1 MLVRDLLTEKELGIC
16 VRWAPGG
23 ILDRRA
29 TGAITTDLPDP
40 SRYLESGRILLTGL
54 VWWRADDP
62 SHALD
67 EFVRR
72 LVRAGVAAL
81 LAGEAA
87 HGPAPD
93 ALVAACRAQGVPL
106 LSVPSSTGF
115 HQVSEYVH
123 RRLSAEEYGR
133 VEGSGLPEELMRRDL
148 TALVSDGVGAGALLE
163 HVAAALSAQRCE
175 IVTTTGRVVASG
187 SPTGSPGQRGTE
199 GSRDRPAVAPVPG
212 PSPLETW
219 WLRVWADRLVPARP
233 LKDAA
238 EVVGLERARSVAS
251 RHDHRRSADHLVSA
265 LHRTRGDRNP
275 VLTALSACGIPD
287 GAHLSVVTAVLTG
300 PGAEAEWAR
309 SALEE
314 ALRPAEERPV
324 VGLSPEGT
332 AVGVVSAPPE
342 ELLRALHDSWN
353 PLHSALG
360 RGTALYAGVSTP
372 VATADLLPT
381 ALAQSRFALGSVSG
395 GGPEGSTVM
404 AAADMRGVG
413 GLLAGLPAEVRR
425 DYHQRTLGGLLE
437 HDRRTG
443 SEFARTLRVFLD
455 QNGSWVGTARAL
467 HLHVNTVHYRVRR
480 IEELTGTDMSV
491 LDHRLDLRAA
501 LMCG

>member
-1 MLVRDLLTEKELGIC
+1 MIVRDLLNERELGI
-16 VRWAPGG
+16 RATWAPGG
-23 ILDRRA
+23 ILDQRI

-54 VWWRADDP
+54 VWWRTGDP

-67 EFVRR
+67 DFVRR
-72 LVRAGVAAL
+72 SVRAGVAAL

-87 HGPAPD
+87 HGPAPG
-93 ALVAACRAQGVPL
+93 ALVAACREQGMPL

-123 RRLSAEEYGR
+123 HRLSVEEHGGGEGAGP
-133 VEGSGLPEELMRRDL
+133 VEERMRRDL
-148 TALVSDGVGAGALLE
+148 TALVSDGVGARALLE
-163 HVAAALSAQRCE
+163 HVAAALSALRCD

-187 SPTGSPGQRGTE
+187 SPSASPGQGGAE
-199 GSRDRPAVAPVPG
+199 HAGGRPAVAPVPG

-219 WLRVWADRLVPARP
+219 WLRVWADRMVPARP
-233 LKDAA
+233 LQDAA
-238 EVVGLERARSVAS
+238 EVVGLERARSEAS
-251 RHDHRRSADHLVSA
+251 RHDHRRSADHLVA
-265 LHRTRGDRNP
+265 VLHRTWGDRNP

-287 GAHLSVVTAVLTG
+287 GVPLSVVTAVVTG
-300 PGAEAEWAR
+300 PGTAAEWAR
-309 SALEE
+309 HALEE
-314 ALRPAEERPV
+314 ALRPVEERPV
-324 VGLSPEGT
+324 VGSSPEGT
-332 AVGVVSAPPE
+332 AVGVVSAPQE
-342 ELLRALHDSWN
+342 EHLRALRESWN
-353 PLHSALG
+353 ALHTALG
-360 RGTALYAGVSTP
+360 RGATLYAGVSTP
-372 VATADLLPT
+372 VSTADLLPT
-381 ALAQSRFALGSVSG
+381 AVAQSRFALGSVSG
-395 GGPEGSTVM
+395 CGPEGSTVM

-425 DYHQRTLGGLLE
+425 DYHQRTLGELLE

-480 IEELTGTDMSV
+480 IEGLTGTDLSV